1 MDLFVS
7 YCSDN
12 LRELCNT
19 FRSLLY
25 ELAKCVS
32 VCENN
37 LNATLV
43 EELNKHGILPMS
55 PLQPRSDSPT
65 LPSNEPTDLN
75 QSVCSSVGNR
85 SMRLSLVPDVSGIL
99 SLIDDPSLL
108 NFVNDNE
115 INANST
121 ANGFSLNDCVEK
133 LKMEADAL
141 LSLSEKWNPKR
152 FTDNREF
159 EETQKSIEGDD
170 GLKTGKD
177 DGIFERPPR
186 MSLPTLFT
194 HDRSMDLQRK
204 PLSHSDLNDLK
215 NRLLL
220 AETKNQELEKKLAES
235 LAHQQELTQK
245 LNSYVD
251 SHSEELSE
259 G

>member
-1 MDLFVS
+1 
-7 YCSDN
+7 
-12 LRELCNT
+12 
-19 FRSLLY
+19 
-25 ELAKCVS
+25 
-32 VCENN
+32 
-37 LNATLV
+37 
-43 EELNKHGILPMS
+43 MS
-55 PLQPRSDSPT
+55 PLQLRSDSPT
-65 LPSNEPTDLN
+65 SNEPCDLN

-115 INANST
+115 INSNST

-152 FTDNREF
+152 FTDNKEF
-159 EETQKSIEGDD
+159 EETQKSFEGED
-170 GLKTGKD
+170 GLKVAKD
-177 DGIFERPPR
+177 DGTFENNNQRPPR

-194 HDRSMDLQRK
+194 HDRSVDLQRK
-204 PLSHSDLNDLK
+204 PFSHSDLNDLK

-220 AETKNQELEKKLAES
+220 AETKNQELEKKLTES

>member
-1 MDLFVS
+1 MLNSFNAFIS
-7 YCSDN
+7 RCSDN

-37 LNATLV
+37 LNATLI

-55 PLQPRSDSPT
+55 RSTSPS
-65 LPSNEPTDLN
+65 PPNEPSDLN
-75 QSVCSSVGNR
+75 QSASSSVGNR

-115 INANST
+115 INSNST
-121 ANGFSLNDCVEK
+121 ANGFSLNECVEK

-152 FTDNREF
+152 FTDNREL
-159 EETQKSIEGDD
+159 EETQKSFEADD
-170 GLKTGKD
+170 GT
-177 DGIFERPPR
+177 FESSNQRLPR
-186 MSLPTLFT
+186 LSLPILLT
-194 HDRSMDLQRK
+194 HDRNVDTQRK

-235 LAHQQELTQK
+235 LAHQQELTQR
-245 LNSYVD
+245 LNNYVD

>member
-1 MDLFVS
+1 MHLLILLNIFTFF
-7 YCSDN
+7 CSDN

-55 PLQPRSDSPT
+55 RSNSPT
-65 LPSNEPTDLN
+65 PPNEASDLN
-75 QSVCSSVGNR
+75 QSACSSVGNR

-115 INANST
+115 INSNST
-121 ANGFSLNDCVEK
+121 ANGFSLNECVEK

-152 FTDNREF
+152 FTDNKEL
-159 EETQKSIEGDD
+159 EETQKSFEADD
-170 GLKTGKD
+170 GT
-177 DGIFERPPR
+177 FETSNQRLPR
-186 MSLPTLFT
+186 MSLPILLT
-194 HDRSMDLQRK
+194 HDRK

-215 NRLLL
+215 NRLLC